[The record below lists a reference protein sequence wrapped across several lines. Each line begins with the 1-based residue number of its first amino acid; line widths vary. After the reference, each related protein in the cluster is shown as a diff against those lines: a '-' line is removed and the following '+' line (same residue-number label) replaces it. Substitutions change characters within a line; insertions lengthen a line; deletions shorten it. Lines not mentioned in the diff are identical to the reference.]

1 MPASLPERRYTVWF
15 CVLLLGSAAF
25 RLLYAP
31 LVPLTGDELMHWAW
45 SRHLAPGYPE
55 HPPLVAWVIAASTA
69 LFGTSEASVRLVPV
83 AAMTVALGAAFAL
96 GRELFGERAAF
107 CGAGPLLATPVF
119 NAGGV
124 LANTDALLVCF
135 WTLTA
140 WALKRAVLDGRRLAW
155 AAVGASAGLALLSK
169 LTAVLLFPATAI
181 VLVAAPQGRAWLRRI
196 EPYAAAALAAVMFS
210 PVVWWNLQHGLFT
223 VSMRFGHQSAGTLT
237 LRFAGELVAAQ
248 LVTVTPLLF
257 VWVLWGLGRSVAGWR
272 DPRRLLLASYTA
284 VPFAFFLAF
293 SLFARAGIHWP
304 ALGYA
309 TGFLAAG
316 VATAQAVRGRAALL
330 LLAASSAVALLVTSA
345 LFTIPLVPDVV
356 ARDWT
361 YGARPKKVN
370 AKALDNIF
378 DWGELG
384 LEVRRELDRLS
395 PDAFV
400 MCRDGYGFAGLVG
413 FYTPGRPPVY
423 LWDLQQRNGAAYDLW
438 RAAAPLAGRDVVIVE
453 DRPNAAWFEILRER
467 FDTLSEPRTV
477 EIERGGRVLRRFYLL
492 RGTGFRGFP
501 TGPVP
506 RSPS

>member
-1 MPASLPERRYTVWF
+1 M
-15 CVLLLGSAAF
+15 LLVASAAF

-55 HPPLVAWVIAASTA
+55 HPPLVAWLIAASTA
-69 LFGTSEASVRLVPV
+69 LFGTSEAAVRLVPV
-83 AAMTVALGAAFAL
+83 TAMTVAFGAAYAL
-96 GRELFGERAAF
+96 ARELFGERAAF
-107 CGAGPLLATPVF
+107 LGAAPLLLTPIF

-140 WALKRAVLDGRRLAW
+140 WAVKRAVIDGRRRAW
-155 AAVGASAGLALLSK
+155 VAVGATTGLALLSK

-181 VLVAAPQGRAWLRRI
+181 VLVLSAQGRRWIARI
-196 EPYAAAALAAVMFS
+196 EPYAAAALALALFS
-210 PVVWWNLQHGLFT
+210 PVVWWNVQHGLFT
-223 VSMRFGHQSAGTLT
+223 VSMRFGHQSAGKLT
-237 LRFAGELVAAQ
+237 LRFAGELIAAQ

-257 VWVLWGLGRSVAGWR
+257 VWVLWGLGRSLASAGR
-272 DPRRLLLASYTA
+272 DVRRLLLVSYA
-284 VPFAFFLAF
+284 VVPFAFFLAF

-316 VATAQAVRGRAALL
+316 AATAQAVRSRPALVS
-330 LLAASSAVALLVTSA
+330 LAAASGVALLVTAA
-345 LFTIPLVPDVV
+345 LFTIPLVPD
-356 ARDWT
+356 AIDRDWA
-361 YGARPKKVN
+361 YGARSKKVN

-384 LEVRRELDRLS
+384 LEVRRELDQLS

-423 LWDLQQRNGAAYDLW
+423 LWDLQERNGAAYDLW
-438 RAAAPLAGRDVVIVE
+438 REAADLADRDVVIVE

-501 TGPVP
+501 AGPVP